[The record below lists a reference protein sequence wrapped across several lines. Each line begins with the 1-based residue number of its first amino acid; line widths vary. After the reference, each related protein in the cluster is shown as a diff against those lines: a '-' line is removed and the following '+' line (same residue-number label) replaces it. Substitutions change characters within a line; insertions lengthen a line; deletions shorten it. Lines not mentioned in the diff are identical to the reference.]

1 MSLDTVK
8 LIFAQRYNASAD
20 ELTAESVIVDI
31 CNDSLEVLELL
42 MYIEEEFGVE
52 VPDDVAQDLKTLGD
66 IAAFMD
72 NNIPEDTVAEI
83 SKKLRENN

>member
-20 ELTAESVIVDI
+20 ELSAESVIVDI

-66 IAAFMD
+66 IASFMD
-72 NNIPEDTVAEI
+72 ENIPEATVAEI

>member
-1 MSLDTVK
+1 
-8 LIFAQRYNASAD
+8 
-20 ELTAESVIVDI
+20 
-31 CNDSLEVLELL
+31 

-83 SKKLRENN
+83 SKTLREKN